1 MNIELQS
8 GGPDQIV
15 RPALPGIAV
24 LLDEE
29 LFIGRQHLPLLQA
42 RLSAQ

>member
-1 MNIELQS
+1 
-8 GGPDQIV
+8 
-15 RPALPGIAV
+15 V